1 MTGSTSEQYNKVNY
15 FNMKKETSTKKK
27 VAKKVTRQEKVNP
40 AHLPYIP
47 EMKCLMREE
56 EVDYKTRTVL
66 LLDARNDLVPMFF
79 AGLDSM
85 AANYKSKAVNF
96 YVDFVYKTC
105 KGFIEVCGER
115 SVEHMY
121 KRDQNPTFGIGDI
134 VKNTKQKR
142 RFIINLYLDE
152 KDGLLYYTY
161 VDPDN
166 AKAPRGACT
175 EKTMMSWAEK
185 Y

>member
-1 MTGSTSEQYNKVNY
+1 
-15 FNMKKETSTKKK
+15 MKKATPTKKTPTKEVVKKKK
-27 VAKKVTRQEKVNP
+27 VES

-47 EMKCLMREE
+47 EMKCLVSEI

-79 AGLDSM
+79 SGLDAM
-85 AANYKSKAVNF
+85 AANYKSKAINF

-105 KGFIEVCGER
+105 KGFIEVCSEK
-115 SVEHMY
+115 SIDFMY
-121 KRDQNPTFGIGDI
+121 KQNQNPTFGIGDI
-134 VKNTKQKR
+134 VKNPKQKR

-152 KDGLLYYTY
+152 KDGQLYYTY

-166 AKAPRGACT
+166 AKAPRNACT
-175 EKTMMSWAEK
+175 EKTLMSWAEK